1 MRNSNVRRLEL
12 GQDISRGP
20 LVKFS
25 FNDREV
31 EAYVGESIAAALIA
45 LENVAMRTT
54 SLGETRGVYCGMG
67 ICFDCLVIV
76 DGVPN
81 TRACMT
87 WVKEGIVVSTQDG
100 KKLFAEP
107 Q

>member
-1 MRNSNVRRLEL
+1 MRRLEL
-12 GQDISRGP
+12 GQEISRGP
-20 LVKFS
+20 LVKFT

-31 EAYVGESIAAALIA
+31 AAYVGESIAAALIA

-67 ICFDCLVIV
+67 VCFDCLVIV

-87 WVKEGIVVSTQDG
+87 WVKKGIVVSTQDG
-100 KKLFAEP
+100 EKLFAAP